1 MPVIEVTKDVGTHSI
16 TIVAQF
22 AATVERLWELYAD
35 PRQLEQVFGPPTYPA
50 TFVEHELTEGTTSKY
65 FMTSPEGEKYPGL
78 WRITS
83 VDRPNGFTFKDFFAT
98 ENFEPAKDLPA
109 SKCSYSFEPTAE
121 GVRATYVSVFTS
133 AEALQEVL
141 DMGMEEGAT
150 SSINQ
155 IDAFLS
161 A

>member
-1 MPVIEVTKDVGTHSI
+1 MPVIEVTKDVDTHSI
-16 TIVAQF
+16 TIVAEF

-35 PRQLEQVFGPPTYPA
+35 PRQLEKVFGPPTYPA
-50 TFVEHELTEGTTSKY
+50 TFVEHELTEGSTSKY
-65 FMTSPEGEKYPGL
+65 FMTSPDGEKYPGL

-83 VDRPNGFTFKDFFAT
+83 VDRPNGFTFEDFFAT
-98 ENFEPAKDLPA
+98 ENFEPAEDLPA
-109 SKCSYSFEPTAE
+109 SECSYSFEPTAE